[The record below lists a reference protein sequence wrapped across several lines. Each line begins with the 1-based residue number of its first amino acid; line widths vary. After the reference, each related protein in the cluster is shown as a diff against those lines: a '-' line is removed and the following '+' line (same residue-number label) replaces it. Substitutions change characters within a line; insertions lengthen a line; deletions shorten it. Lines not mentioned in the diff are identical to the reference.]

1 MSNIRTGRTR
11 RAIAALGTVT
21 MVGAFAPAAAI
32 ADDPSDEPPGR
43 TPVEYDGE
51 LDRSVLDG
59 LVPSGSGLYVVELVE
74 EPVASDI
81 ARERAVGREL
91 AEARKEER
99 KQQVRSGQQGLERA
113 AEARGARVDASFQ
126 VAINGVRIEA
136 DPATAREL
144 AERDDVAAVH
154 PVELMVPDHADS
166 LPLLEVPEVWDRT
179 DATGEGISVAIIDTG
194 IDYTHAMFGGEGTRD
209 AFETA
214 TASDTFGGT
223 DRVVGGVDFVGD
235 DYNAGDPNND
245 VPVRGEN
252 PIDCNGHGTHVGGTT
267 GGDGVLADGS
277 TYVGAYDAD
286 TLVDEDFAIAP
297 GVAPEVDLYAL
308 KVFGCAGSTAVTI
321 DAIEWAVDNDVDV
334 INMSLGS
341 LFGRADSA
349 SVIAS
354 DNAAAAGVLVV
365 ASAGNSGPVPY
376 ITGAPGASTRTI
388 SVAAN
393 DAAASFPGATLDTGD
408 AEVTAIVAN
417 GENLAGDTE
426 FDVYVLRDA
435 DGSVALG
442 CDNAQYAA
450 VADDL
455 EGTLVVT
462 RRGVCA
468 RVDRAIFSARNGAA
482 GALMINDAAALPPFE
497 GEIVDPE
504 TQDVVRIPFLGVRN
518 TDGAAIVAAETVVA
532 SSAEIDNPGFTG
544 LASFTSSG
552 PRSGDGALKPDVTA
566 PGVSVLSAAVGTG
579 TSGARFSGT
588 SMAAP
593 HVAGVAALTKQVHE
607 GWSHDELRAAV
618 TSTADPDAIGGTRPF
633 TVSSG
638 GAGLVQPLSAVTTS
652 AVAHGDEGTSTIS
665 FGVVEVAD
673 RFTETREVEV
683 QNLGDEAVTYTV
695 AAAPVT
701 GSSDHTVEA
710 GTTSVTVPA
719 GASEI
724 VELTVSASAPEVAS
738 GTRGLDFTDISGL
751 VTFTPTAGAE
761 VALRVPYLAVPR
773 ARADVDVAR
782 EGRFSRGSS
791 TATLAVT
798 NPGDVPADALTYSW
812 GVSAPDRGIED
823 ADLQAAG
830 VRVDGDVVEFAI
842 STHRPWSTASTVEF
856 QLGIDTTGDG
866 NDDRRVYGL
875 DLGLILGGAFNGDV
889 ATFVENVETG
899 ALSPQFFAV
908 TPTDNHTA
916 ILPVTAAALGLG
928 EGNTDF
934 TYRAATTSLLGL
946 GRDVSDGRAA
956 FDLARPAVSAAP
968 VRVAPGATE
977 RIAVTTQGVPGRFRP
992 EGVMLIVP
1000 QAPVGEQAVRFTTP
1014 TAGG

>member
-1 MSNIRTGRTR
+1 MSNIRTGRAR
-11 RAIAALGTVT
+11 RVIAALGSVA
-21 MVGAFAPAAAI
+21 MIAALAPAAAV
-32 ADDPSDEPPGR
+32 ADDPSDEVPGR
-43 TPVEYDGE
+43 TPVEHDGD

-59 LVPSGSGLYVVELVE
+59 LVPSSSGLYVVELVD
-74 EPVASDI
+74 EPVATDI
-81 ARERAVGREL
+81 ARERAAGREL
-91 AEARKEER
+91 AQERKEER
-99 KQQVRSGQQGLERA
+99 KDQVRGGQRGLERA
-113 AEARGARVDASFQ
+113 AQARGARVDASFQ

-136 DPATAREL
+136 DPATARAL
-144 AERDDVAAVH
+144 AQRNDVAAVH
-154 PVELMVPDHADS
+154 PVELMVPDHADA

-194 IDYTHAMFGGEGTRD
+194 IDYTHAMFGGEGTRE
-209 AFETA
+209 AFEDA
-214 TASDTFGGT
+214 TASDTFDGT

-235 DYNAGDPNND
+235 DYNAGDPDND
-245 VPVRGEN
+245 VPVRGDN

-267 GGDGVLADGS
+267 GGNGVLADGS
-277 TYVGAYDAD
+277 TYDGDYDTD

-321 DAIEWAVDNDVDV
+321 DAIEWAVDNDIDV

-349 SVIAS
+349 SVVAS
-354 DNAAAAGVLVV
+354 DNAAEAGTLVV

-393 DAAASFPGATLDTGD
+393 DAASGFPGATLDTGD

-417 GENLAGDTE
+417 GENIAADTAFE
-426 FDVYVLRDA
+426 VYVLRDG
-435 DGSVALG
+435 DGDVALG
-442 CDNAQYAA
+442 CDNAEYAA
-450 VADDL
+450 VADEL
-455 EGTLVVT
+455 EGKLVVT

-468 RVDRAIFSARNGAA
+468 RVDRAIFSARNGGAA
-482 GALMINDAAALPPFE
+482 ALMINDTAALPPFE
-497 GEIVDPE
+497 GEIIDPE
-504 TQDVVRIPFLGVRN
+504 TQAVVRIPFLGVRS
-518 TDGAAIVAAETVVA
+518 TDGAAIVAAETVIA
-532 SSAEIDNPGFTG
+532 SSAEIPNPGFTG

-593 HVAGVAALTKQVHE
+593 HVAGVAALTKQVHDD
-607 GWSHDELRAAV
+607 WSHDALRAAV
-618 TSTADPDAIGGTRPF
+618 TSTADPDKIGGDRPF
-633 TVSSG
+633 TVNSA

-673 RFTETREVEV
+673 RFTETREVTV
-683 QNLGDEAVTYTV
+683 QNLGDEAVTYAV
-695 AAAPVT
+695 AAAAAT
-701 GSSDHTVEA
+701 GSSDHAAEVDTD
-710 GTTSVTVPA
+710 SLTVPA
-719 GASEI
+719 GASET
-724 VELTVSASAPEVAS
+724 VELTVSASATDVAA
-738 GTRGLDFTDISGL
+738 GPDGLNFTDVSGL
-751 VTFTPTAGAE
+751 VTFTATGGAE
-761 VALRVPYLAVPR
+761 VDLRVPYLAVPR
-773 ARADVDVAR
+773 ARADVEVERD
-782 EGRFSRGSS
+782 GRFSRGASS
-791 TATLAVT
+791 ATLAVT

-856 QLGIDTTGDG
+856 EIGIDTDGDG

-875 DLGLILGGAFNGDV
+875 DLGLILGGAFNGQV
-889 ATFVENVETG
+889 ATFVENVATG
-899 ALSPQFFAV
+899 ALSAQYFAV
-908 TPTDNHTA
+908 APTDNHTV

-928 EGNTDF
+928 DGNTDF

-946 GRDVSDGRAA
+946 GGDVSDGRAA

-992 EGVMLIVP
+992 QGVMLVVP
-1000 QAPVGEQAVRFTTP
+1000 QAPVGEQAELFTTP
-1014 TAGG
+1014 TTGR